1 MYNRSFI
8 IGITCFKSSYKNAK
22 CEVLNLF
29 HLDPSQSK
37 EKEIEKVRSILAKIV
52 TAYENWNSD
61 KLNVSFH
68 ISATRDENFTNAD
81 GNECTQVVAVHLHF
95 DRENFYSLES
105 LIRKIVNC
113 MKISDPDINIS
124 SKEVFND
131 NGVKYFIDR
140 WYNNITIIKTKN

>member
-29 HLDPSQSK
+29 HFEPFQSK

-52 TAYENWNSD
+52 AAYENWDSD
-61 KLNVSFH
+61 NLNISFH
-68 ISATRDENFTNAD
+68 ISANRDENITNAD
-81 GNECTQVVAVHLHF
+81 EKEHTQIIPVHLHF
-95 DRENFYSLES
+95 NRENFYSLES

-124 SKEVFND
+124 FKEVFND

-140 WYNNITIIKTKN
+140 WYNNITIIKAKN

>member
-29 HLDPSQSK
+29 HFEPFQSK

-52 TAYENWNSD
+52 AAYENWDSD
-61 KLNVSFH
+61 NLNISFH
-68 ISATRDENFTNAD
+68 ISANRDENITNAD
-81 GNECTQVVAVHLHF
+81 EKEHTQIIPVHLHF
-95 DRENFYSLES
+95 NRENFYSLES
-105 LIRKIVNC
+105 LIKKIVNC

-124 SKEVFND
+124 FKEVFND

-140 WYNNITIIKTKN
+140 WYNNITIIKAKN

>member
-22 CEVLNLF
+22 CEVLNFF
-29 HLDPSQSK
+29 HFDPFQSK

-52 TAYENWNSD
+52 AIYENWDSD
-61 KLNVSFH
+61 KLNISFY
-68 ISATRDENFTNAD
+68 ISARRDENITNAD
-81 GNECTQVVAVHLHF
+81 GNECTQIIPVYLHF
-95 DRENFYSLES
+95 GRENFYSLES

-124 SKEVFND
+124 SKEVFDD
-131 NGVKYFIDR
+131 NSVKYFIDR
-140 WYNNITIIKTKN
+140 WYNNITTIKAEN

>member
-29 HLDPSQSK
+29 HFDPFQSR

-52 TAYENWNSD
+52 ATYENWDSD

-68 ISATRDENFTNAD
+68 ISASRDENIINAD
-81 GNECTQVVAVHLHF
+81 GNECTQIIPVHLHF
-95 DRENFYSLES
+95 NRENFYSLES
-105 LIRKIVNC
+105 LIRKIINC

-131 NGVKYFIDR
+131 KSVKYFIDR
-140 WYNNITIIKTKN
+140 WYNNITIIKAEN